1 MYHLLYAVQSFLYTI
16 VGNNRGKEVSYFI
29 IALHQN
35 VFVVEPDAF
44 LIVET
49 GTCLAAL
56 GNVKL
61 LHQFVQTEQFLL
73 RAGVPSQQSEEID
86 DRLGEIALF
95 TKSA

>member
-1 MYHLLYAVQSFLYTI
+1 MGYLFVALL
-16 VGNNRGKEVSYFI
+16 ED
-29 IALHQN
+29 

-95 TKSA
+95 TKST